1 MQAQGQ
7 MRPPVMNFKI
17 TVLIGYFAMLAKK
30 GGVAI
35 EDVKGRIRLR
45 WRVSKQSKPVSMA
58 VGAARD
64 PICLLRA
71 EQVALQIAI
80 DLANVPRTYDAT
92 LNRYRRMVDPHQ
104 AACVSVGVLDLF
116 KEFYKYKSK
125 HLEYGS
131 LSKWEAVQGHL
142 AVFAHKEAAQLDER
156 LCQAFFDGLSQLAA
170 ETRRSYLSILKAC
183 WVFGQLR
190 HGLMGNPWALVQ
202 LPRAEKREPDPF
214 SAAEVGRILAGFAGQ
229 YHYPFVCCL
238 LALGCRPGEASALTW
253 ADVDFESGQVAI
265 TKSWD
270 GRSIKATKNRKNR
283 VVPMVATLVTILIA
297 HRPDDWQPS
306 GTVFPAKKGGRI
318 NLKMFLKRQWIPTLE
333 RMGVRYRSTYKCR
346 HTVWSHAVLSMPIAE
361 AAQRAGNLPTTLLTN
376 YIGSVTASP
385 MPDLLSGD

>member
-1 MQAQGQ
+1 
-7 MRPPVMNFKI
+7 MRPPVIDLKI

-80 DLANVPRTYDAT
+80 DLASVPRTYDAT

-190 HGLMGNPWALVQ
+190 HGV
-202 LPRAEKREPDPF
+202 
-214 SAAEVGRILAGFAGQ
+214 AG
-229 YHYPFVCCL
+229 
-238 LALGCRPGEASALTW
+238 
-253 ADVDFESGQVAI
+253 
-265 TKSWD
+265 
-270 GRSIKATKNRKNR
+270 
-283 VVPMVATLVTILIA
+283 
-297 HRPDDWQPS
+297 
-306 GTVFPAKKGGRI
+306 
-318 NLKMFLKRQWIPTLE
+318 
-333 RMGVRYRSTYKCR
+333 
-346 HTVWSHAVLSMPIAE
+346 
-361 AAQRAGNLPTTLLTN
+361 
-376 YIGSVTASP
+376 
-385 MPDLLSGD
+385 